1 MSEVR
6 SQRTEGRE
14 QRIEMKTVVT
24 GARGF
29 IGRNLIAHLRRQE
42 EVQVFGFDLGQPL
55 QELAAALAEAELVF
69 HLAGVNRPESVEEF
83 TTGNVDFTAQVCE
96 MLKQTGRPVPVV
108 LSSSSQVERDNPYGR
123 SKLQAEAV
131 IKRYA
136 EETGSPAIIYR
147 LKNVFGK
154 WCRPNYNSVVATFC
168 YNIAHDL
175 PITISDPAR
184 EMELVHVD
192 DVVQAWGAEIR
203 SQKSEGRDQRSEGRG
218 QRAEIRDQRSEDR
231 DGGEVYREVE
241 QVYCVT
247 LGKLAELIRSFRDMR
262 ETLVLPDLGDPFTR
276 KLYGTYLSYLE
287 TDAFAYD
294 LTQRCDPRG
303 CLAEFIKSPSAGQIF
318 ISTTKPGVTRGGHYH
333 HTKAE
338 KFLVLQGEAVIRF
351 RSIEEGRGQRT
362 EGRDQRS
369 EDRGQRAEVIE
380 YRVSGRDFRVVD
392 IPPGYTHTI
401 TNIGEGELVTLFWAS
416 EIFDAERPDTEIEV
430 RGQRSEVR
438 SQRSEDR
445 GQRAE
450 GRGD

>member
-1 MSEVR
+1 
-6 SQRTEGRE
+6 
-14 QRIEMKTVVT
+14 MKTVVT

-29 IGRNLIAHLRRQE
+29 IGRNLMAHLKRQE

-96 MLKQTGRPVPVV
+96 MLKKTGRPVPVV

-184 EMELVHVD
+184 ELELVHVD
-192 DVVQAWGAEIR
+192 DVVQALGSEIR
-203 SQKSEGRDQRSEGRG
+203 SQKSEVRGQRSEGRS
-218 QRAEIRDQRSEDR
+218 QKSESR
-231 DGGEVYREVE
+231 DGGVVYREVE
-241 QVYCVT
+241 PVYCVT

-262 ETLVLPDLGDPFTR
+262 ETLVLPDLGNPFTR

-318 ISTTKPGVTRGGHYH
+318 ISTTRPGVTRGGHYH

-351 RSIEEGRGQRT
+351 RSIEEEDRGQRS
-362 EGRDQRS
+362 EGRDQRA
-369 EDRGQRAEVIE
+369 EVRGQRTEVIE

-392 IPPGYTHTI
+392 IPPGYAHTI

-416 EIFDAERPDTEIEV
+416 EIFDAERPDTEIES
-430 RGQRSEVR
+430 RDQKSEIR
-438 SQRSEDR
+438 SQRSE
-445 GQRAE
+445 
-450 GRGD
+450 GRG

>member
-1 MSEVR
+1 
-6 SQRTEGRE
+6 
-14 QRIEMKTVVT
+14 MKTVVT

-29 IGRNLIAHLRRQE
+29 IGRNLMAHLKRQE

-184 EMELVHVD
+184 ELELVHVD
-192 DVVQAWGAEIR
+192 DVVQALGSEIR
-203 SQKSEGRDQRSEGRG
+203 SQKSEGRY
-218 QRAEIRDQRSEDR
+218 
-231 DGGEVYREVE
+231 GGVVYREVE
-241 QVYCVT
+241 PVYCVT

-262 ETLVLPDLGDPFTR
+262 ETLVLPDLGNPFTR

-351 RSIEEGRGQRT
+351 RSIEGEDGGQRT
-362 EGRDQRS
+362 
-369 EDRGQRAEVIE
+369 EVIE

-392 IPPGYTHTI
+392 IPPGYAHTI

-416 EIFDAERPDTEIEV
+416 EIFDAERPDTEIESRDQKSEIRSQGAEI
-430 RGQRSEVR
+430 RGQI
-438 SQRSEDR
+438 
-445 GQRAE
+445 AP
-450 GRGD
+450 

>member
-1 MSEVR
+1 
-6 SQRTEGRE
+6 
-14 QRIEMKTVVT
+14 MKTVVT

-29 IGRNLIAHLRRQE
+29 IGRNLMAHLKRQE

-55 QELAAALAEAELVF
+55 QELAVALAEAELVF

-96 MLKQTGRPVPVV
+96 MLKKTGRPVPVV

-184 EMELVHVD
+184 ELELVHVD
-192 DVVQAWGAEIR
+192 DVVQALGSEIR
-203 SQKSEGRDQRSEGRG
+203 SQKSEGRY
-218 QRAEIRDQRSEDR
+218 
-231 DGGEVYREVE
+231 GGVVYREVE
-241 QVYCVT
+241 PVYCVT

-262 ETLVLPDLGDPFTR
+262 ETLVLPDLGNPFTR

-318 ISTTKPGVTRGGHYH
+318 ISTTRPGVTRGGHYH

-392 IPPGYTHTI
+392 IPPGYAHTI

-416 EIFDAERPDTEIEV
+416 EIFDAERADTEIES
-430 RGQRSEVR
+430 RGQKSEVR
-438 SQRSEDR
+438 
-445 GQRAE
+445 G
-450 GRGD
+450 